1 MVKAVLCGSSFV
13 GTICGRE
20 NLSTRRGDNGATIRP
35 LCDPPVNKK
44 KKTSLY
50 SKQVGGEIPRP
61 PNHKR
66 HLFRRDIFRSDDQVP
81 LVLAVCRIEYNDEFP
96 STCPPPNL
104 TPQLAAGS
112 LLSKTRNRC
121 ETFKKSYTPL
131 PPNRRAGR
139 GKGVRE
145 GYGKKERKKE
155 KKKAHGTPRQPPVSS

>member
-1 MVKAVLCGSSFV
+1 MAPRLSGPSVAERTCRRDGEITARRSGRFV
-13 GTICGRE
+13 
-20 NLSTRRGDNGATIRP
+20 TRRSI
-35 LCDPPVNKK
+35 KK
-44 KKTSLY
+44 KKNLALFEAGGG
-50 SKQVGGEIPRP
+50 GGEIPRP

-96 STCPPPNL
+96 STCPPPDL

-121 ETFKKSYTPL
+121 ETFKISYTPL

-145 GYGKKERKKE
+145 GYGEKEGKKE